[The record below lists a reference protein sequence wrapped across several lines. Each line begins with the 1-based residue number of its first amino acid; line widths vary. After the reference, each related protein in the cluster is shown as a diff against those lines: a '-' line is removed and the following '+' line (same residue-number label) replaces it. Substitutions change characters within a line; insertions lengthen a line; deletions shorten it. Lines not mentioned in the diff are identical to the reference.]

1 LGSLKLPV
9 PSPSNPAPVEARA
22 KTALFMEG
30 RLLLKNCAVFRADGR
45 VRNGMAVVME
55 GNTIRRVAPDA
66 QVPVLP
72 GDWEVACRGRLVAPG
87 LVDCHSHLVN
97 GQLLP
102 PSGHFLLLSPRDRLE
117 RMLRVARL
125 LTDEDVEALTRFAAA
140 RALRDGVTLVVE
152 HLSCQ
157 DVAGGLAAQARA
169 AEGLGLRLVTGH
181 ATHSLDGTPQSEAW
195 LEANAAFAR
204 ERKKHPL
211 VRGAIGFH
219 ASYTCDHSLLTHVA
233 RLSRELDVPT
243 IFHLA
248 ESEDDLITT
257 YSRHCQRVV
266 PRLDALGLLNP
277 RAIAAYARTLDSE
290 EAGRLEE
297 SGTFVALAPRGART
311 LERGADPMDAA
322 LSRIH
327 LVGLGT
333 GGHGTLQEELL
344 AALVSVLRISRSGRL
359 PDVDGTL
366 AHLLINGPAELCTRL
381 YGLPSGNVEE
391 GSLADLVVYD
401 AVPPAD
407 PDTGYSP
414 HLLGQM
420 SRSPVAWTVVDGR
433 VCVREGQ
440 LLGFDY
446 VELARAATQA
456 LHRVWTRA
464 RLES

>member
-1 LGSLKLPV
+1 
-9 PSPSNPAPVEARA
+9 
-22 KTALFMEG
+22 MEG

-45 VRNGMAVVME
+45 VRNGMAVVVE

-102 PSGHFLLLSPRDRLE
+102 PTGPFLLLSPAERLE

-140 RALRDGVTLVVE
+140 RALRSGVTLVVE

-169 AEGLGLRLVTGH
+169 AENVGLRLVTSH
-181 ATHSLDGTPQSEAW
+181 STHSLEGSAQADTW
-195 LEANAAFAR
+195 LQANADFVR
-204 ERKKHPL
+204 ERREHPM
-211 VRGAIGFH
+211 VRGALGFH
-219 ASYTCDHSLLTHVA
+219 ASYTCDHALLTRVA
-233 RLSRELDVPT
+233 RLSRELDAPT
-243 IFHLA
+243 VFHLA
-248 ESEDDLITT
+248 ESEDDLTIT
-257 YSRHCQRVV
+257 YARHNQRVV

-277 RAIAAYARTLDSE
+277 RAIAAYARTLDSA
-290 EAGRLEE
+290 EAVRLQ
-297 SGTFVALAPRGART
+297 SSSAFVALAPRGVRT
-311 LERGADPMDAA
+311 LERGADPMEAV
-322 LSRIH
+322 LSRMH
-327 LVGLGT
+327 MVGLGT
-333 GGHGTLQEELL
+333 GGHGSLQEELL
-344 AALVSVLRISRSGRL
+344 AALVGVLRIARAGRL
-359 PDVDGTL
+359 PDVDGSL

-381 YGLPSGNVEE
+381 FGLPSGNVEE
-391 GSLADLVVYD
+391 GSIADLVVYD

-407 PDTGYSP
+407 PETGYSP

-420 SRSPVAWTVVDGR
+420 SRAPVAWTVVDGR
-433 VCVREGQ
+433 VRVREGQ
-440 LLGFDY
+440 LLGLDF
-446 VELARAATQA
+446 VELASAATDA

-464 RLES
+464 RLGS